1 MVKKLTV
8 IVSIDHL
15 NKLKNKHSKLDNIPV
30 NNLKPKQYLSD
41 EKLNISQAKLPFK
54 LRIRMFNCKLNFQNQ
69 QFKENL
75 FCKLCKICID
85 SQSHH

>member
-54 LRIRMFNCKLNFQNQ
+54 LRIRMFNCKLNF
-69 QFKENL
+69 
-75 FCKLCKICID
+75 
-85 SQSHH
+85 